1 MDEAG
6 YDLKNYG
13 MQTLVVEGARP
24 PADYFTLS
32 VSNYTHTSSK
42 FGQGL

>member
-6 YDLKNYG
+6 YGLKNYG
-13 MQTLVVEGARP
+13 MQTLVVEGAI
-24 PADYFTLS
+24 
-32 VSNYTHTSSK
+32 SNYTYTSSK